1 MIVPSILIMAMEG
14 AALIVL
20 AALLRYV
27 ANEGRE
33 LAQTRARASGPE
45 TPMAAV
51 ERGERGIRTISWS
64 ALQRSSSRRFSFSAA
79 GKGLSSGRAS

>member
-1 MIVPSILIMAMEG
+1 MEKTKTMIVPSILIMAMEG

-64 ALQRSSSRRFSFSAA
+64 ALPAFLLAQILFLCRW
-79 GKGLSSGRAS
+79 